1 VVVMDDKIQ
10 PLTYVLNDEEFNS
23 IQNNLN
29 ELELKLMTFE
39 ESSLDEIIPSLGYQ
53 FVTHSDGKRI
63 QTERGI
69 IVTAFDRTFND
80 GFYIFRNDN
89 GAYLLEVLKPNT
101 IDKSELI
108 TTIIQT
114 ADNLL
119 SQVNVSDL
127 EIYDLTQVYA
137 HLLVNQVV
145 KPMAQH
151 IYPDNPVKQEQF
163 VRIYLPRFM
172 ANAARYYMGDST
184 LVEEA
189 VNAEPHVVRVAL
201 DGTSNLVPNPNLQ
214 ETESGGFENVEDAK

>member
-1 VVVMDDKIQ
+1 MDDKIQ
-10 PLTYVLNDEEFNS
+10 PLTYMLTDEEFNN

-29 ELELKLMTFE
+29 ELELHLMTFE

-53 FVTHSDGKRI
+53 FVAHADGNRI
-63 QTERGI
+63 QTERGM
-69 IVTAFDRTFND
+69 IVPAFDRTFND

-108 TTIIQT
+108 TAIIQT

-189 VNAEPHVVRVAL
+189 VNAEPYVVRVAL
-201 DGTSNLVPNPNLQ
+201 DGTADLIPNPNLQ
-214 ETESGGFENVEDAK
+214 DTESGGSENVEDTE

>member
-1 VVVMDDKIQ
+1 MDDKIQ

-53 FVTHSDGKRI
+53 FVTHSNGKRI

-89 GAYLLEVLKPNT
+89 GAYLLEVLEPNT

-214 ETESGGFENVEDAK
+214 ETESGGFKNVEDAK

>member
-1 VVVMDDKIQ
+1 MDDKIQ
-10 PLTYVLNDEEFNS
+10 PLTYILNDEEFDT

-29 ELELKLMTFE
+29 ELELHLITFE

-53 FVTHSDGKRI
+53 FVAHADGKRI
-63 QTERGI
+63 QTERGMV
-69 IVTAFDRTFND
+69 VTAFDRTFND

-101 IDKSELI
+101 VDKSELI

-119 SQVNVSDL
+119 SQLNVSDL

-189 VNAEPHVVRVAL
+189 VNVEPHVVRVAL
-201 DGTSNLVPNPNLQ
+201 DGTSDLVPNPNLQ
-214 ETESGGFENVEDAK
+214 DTESGGLTNAENVK

>member
-1 VVVMDDKIQ
+1 MDDKIQ
-10 PLTYVLNDEEFNS
+10 PLTYILNDEEFDT

-29 ELELKLMTFE
+29 ELELHLMTFE

-53 FVTHSDGKRI
+53 FVTHADGNRI
-63 QTERGI
+63 MTERGM

-101 IDKSELI
+101 VDKSELI

-151 IYPDNPVKQEQF
+151 IYPDNPVKQERF

-189 VNAEPHVVRVAL
+189 VNAEPHVVRVTL
-201 DGTSNLVPNPNLQ
+201 DGTSDLVPNPNLQ
-214 ETESGGFENVEDAK
+214 DTESGGLTNAENAK

>member
-1 VVVMDDKIQ
+1 MVAMDYKIQ
-10 PLTYVLNDEEFNS
+10 PLTYILNDEEFDT

-29 ELELKLMTFE
+29 ELELHLMTFE

-53 FVTHSDGKRI
+53 FVANADGKRI
-63 QTERGI
+63 QTERGMV
-69 IVTAFDRTFND
+69 VTAFDRTFND

-101 IDKSELI
+101 VDKSELI

-119 SQVNVSDL
+119 SQLNVSDL

-201 DGTSNLVPNPNLQ
+201 DGTSDLIPNPNLQ
-214 ETESGGFENVEDAK
+214 DTESGGLTNAENVK

>member
-1 VVVMDDKIQ
+1 MDDKIQ

-172 ANAARYYMGDST
+172 ANAARYYMGDSI

-189 VNAEPHVVRVAL
+189 VNIETHVVRVAL

>member
-1 VVVMDDKIQ
+1 MDDKIQ
-10 PLTYVLNDEEFNS
+10 PLTYILNDEEFDT

-29 ELELKLMTFE
+29 ELELHLMTFE

-53 FVTHSDGKRI
+53 FVAHADGKRI
-63 QTERGI
+63 QTERGMV
-69 IVTAFDRTFND
+69 VTAFDRTFND

-101 IDKSELI
+101 VDKSELI

-119 SQVNVSDL
+119 SQLNVSDL

-184 LVEEA
+184 LIEEA

-201 DGTSNLVPNPNLQ
+201 DGTSDLVPNPNLQ
-214 ETESGGFENVEDAK
+214 DTESGGLGNVENAK

>member
-1 VVVMDDKIQ
+1 MDDKIQ

-63 QTERGI
+63 QTERGM

-114 ADNLL
+114 AD
-119 SQVNVSDL
+119 NVSDL

-214 ETESGGFENVEDAK
+214 ETESGEFENVEDAK

>member
-1 VVVMDDKIQ
+1 MDDKIQ
-10 PLTYVLNDEEFNS
+10 PLTYILTNDEFDS

-29 ELELKLMTFE
+29 ELSLHVMTFE

-53 FVTHSDGKRI
+53 FVSNIDGKRI
-63 QTERGI
+63 QTERGM

-201 DGTSNLVPNPNLQ
+201 DGTSDLIPNPNLQ
-214 ETESGGFENVEDAK
+214 ETETGGSNHDENAE

>member
-1 VVVMDDKIQ
+1 VVAMDDKIQ
-10 PLTYVLNDEEFNS
+10 PLTYILNDEEFDT

-29 ELELKLMTFE
+29 ELELHLITFE

-53 FVTHSDGKRI
+53 FVAHADGKRI
-63 QTERGI
+63 QTERGMV
-69 IVTAFDRTFND
+69 VTAFDRTFND

-101 IDKSELI
+101 VDKSELI

-119 SQVNVSDL
+119 SQLNVSDL

-201 DGTSNLVPNPNLQ
+201 DGTSDLIPNPNLQ
-214 ETESGGFENVEDAK
+214 DTESGGLTNAENVK

>member
-1 VVVMDDKIQ
+1 MVAMDDKIQ

-53 FVTHSDGKRI
+53 FVTYSDGKRI
-63 QTERGI
+63 QTERGM

-201 DGTSNLVPNPNLQ
+201 DGTSDLIPNPNLQ
-214 ETESGGFENVEDAK
+214 EIETGGSNHDENVE

>member
-1 VVVMDDKIQ
+1 MDDKIQ
-10 PLTYVLNDEEFNS
+10 PLTYTLTNDEFDVIKKN
-23 IQNNLN
+23 IDA
-29 ELELKLMTFE
+29 LELHLMTFE

-53 FVTHSDGKRI
+53 FVSHENGKRI
-63 QTERGI
+63 QTERGM
-69 IVTAFDRTFND
+69 VVSAFDRTFND

-89 GAYLLEVLKPNT
+89 GAYLLEILKPNT
-101 IDKSELI
+101 VDKSELI

-145 KPMAQH
+145 KPMANH

-163 VRIYLPRFM
+163 IRIYLPRFM

-184 LVEEA
+184 LIEEA
-189 VNAEPHVVRVAL
+189 VNAEPHVVRVAIEGSSEL
-201 DGTSNLVPNPNLQ
+201 IPNPNLQ
-214 ETESGGFENVEDAK
+214 EEKSGGKTNDELHP